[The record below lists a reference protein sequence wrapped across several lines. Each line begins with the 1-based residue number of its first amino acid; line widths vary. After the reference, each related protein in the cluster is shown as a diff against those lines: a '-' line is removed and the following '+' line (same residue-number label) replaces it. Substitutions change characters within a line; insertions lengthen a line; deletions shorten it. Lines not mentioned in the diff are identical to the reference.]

1 MDDTSLGLY
10 LHFPFCVK
18 KCRYCDFLSFPGNM
32 DAMRLYAAAMI
43 REMDACADLA
53 RDRHVV
59 SIFLGGGTPS
69 VMPARLLR
77 EIMSA
82 LRREFRV
89 DPDAE
94 ITMEMNPGTLNAA
107 VLSFAGD
114 CVNRVSLGVQSFSDS
129 ELAMLGRIHT
139 AAEAERG
146 FAMLRDNGIRNISLD
161 LMSGIPGHTAESL
174 GRSLR
179 TAVGLGPEH
188 ISVYSLIVEEGT
200 PFWDLREKGQLPLPG
215 EDEERAMY
223 HMTKRILAESGYRR
237 YEISNYARPGFSCRH
252 NERYWRRGDYL
263 GFGIGAASLFE
274 EKRWS
279 NTRDFHEYLECSS
292 DPARIIR
299 DLETLD
305 ARSEIEEF
313 MFLGL
318 REMEGVTEQD
328 FRSSFGMA
336 MRDIYGDTLDR
347 LVSEGVMTSD
357 GNGRWYLTERGIDV
371 SNMVLAEF
379 LLDDD

>member
-1 MDDTSLGLY
+1 
-10 LHFPFCVK
+10 
-18 KCRYCDFLSFPGNM
+18 M

-43 REMDACADLA
+43 RELDACASLA
-53 RDRHVV
+53 KGRHVV

-77 EIMSA
+77 EIMGA
-82 LRREFRV
+82 VRRDFHV

-94 ITMEMNPGTLNAA
+94 ITMEMNPGTVNAA

-139 AAEAERG
+139 AADAERS
-146 FAMLRDNGIRNISLD
+146 FALLRGVGIRNISLD
-161 LMSGIPGHTAESL
+161 LMSGIPGQTAESL
-174 GRSLR
+174 GESLR
-179 TAVGLGPEH
+179 RAVGLGPEH

-200 PFWDLREKGQLPLPG
+200 PFWDLREKGALPLPG
-215 EDEERAMY
+215 EDEERDMY
-223 HMTKRILAESGYRR
+223 HMTKRILADNGYRR
-237 YEISNYARPGFSCRH
+237 YEISNYARSGFSCRH

-263 GFGIGAASLFE
+263 GFGIGAASLFAG
-274 EKRWS
+274 KRWS
-279 NTRDFHEYLECSS
+279 NTRDFHEYLENSA
-292 DPARIIR
+292 DPGRIIR
-299 DLETLD
+299 NLETLD
-305 ARSEIEEF
+305 VRSEIEEF

-318 REMEGVTEQD
+318 REMAGVTERE
-328 FRSSFGMA
+328 FRSSFGMD
-336 MRDIYGDTLDR
+336 MRDIYGDVLDR
-347 LVSEGVMTSD
+347 LAAEGVMATD

-379 LLDDD
+379 LLGDE

>member
-18 KCRYCDFLSFPGNM
+18 KCRYCDFLSFPGTM
-32 DAMRLYAAAMI
+32 DAMRLYALAMI
-43 REMDACADLA
+43 REMDACAKLA

-77 EIMSA
+77 EIMGA
-82 LRREFRV
+82 LRRDFRV

-139 AAEAERG
+139 ASDAERG
-146 FAMLRDNGIRNISLD
+146 FAMLRSVGIRNISLD
-161 LMSGIPGHTAESL
+161 LMSGIPGQTAESL
-174 GRSLR
+174 GRSLQA
-179 TAVGLGPEH
+179 AVRLQPEH

-200 PFWDLREKGQLPLPG
+200 PFWDLREKGELPLPG

-223 HMTKRILAESGYRR
+223 HMTKKILAECGYQR
-237 YEISNYARPGFSCRH
+237 YEISNYARLGFSCRH

-263 GFGIGAASLFE
+263 GFGIGAASLFDE
-274 EKRWS
+274 
-279 NTRDFHEYLECSS
+279 
-292 DPARIIR
+292 
-299 DLETLD
+299 
-305 ARSEIEEF
+305 
-313 MFLGL
+313 
-318 REMEGVTEQD
+318 
-328 FRSSFGMA
+328 
-336 MRDIYGDTLDR
+336 
-347 LVSEGVMTSD
+347 
-357 GNGRWYLTERGIDV
+357 
-371 SNMVLAEF
+371 
-379 LLDDD
+379 